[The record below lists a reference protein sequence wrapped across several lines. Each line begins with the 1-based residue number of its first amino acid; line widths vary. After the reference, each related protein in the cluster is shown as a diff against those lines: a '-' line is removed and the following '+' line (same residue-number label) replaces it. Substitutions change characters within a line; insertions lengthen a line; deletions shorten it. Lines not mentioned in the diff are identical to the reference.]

1 MSSNQNRG
9 QWAKKEQDLHI
20 NQLELLVIKFAI
32 LTITKMW
39 KMSAIHIQVDN
50 MTGLSYLLKM
60 GGTNADLKGNLGVCT
75 WAGDHDYCR
84 TVTKES
90 QLQGRSKISAL
101 ERFLRMETVSSNF
114 QQNMPNIGEETR
126 NRPVCF
132 KVVKSASNLLLLEA
146 GSQ

>member
-1 MSSNQNRG
+1 
-9 QWAKKEQDLHI
+9 
-20 NQLELLVIKFAI
+20 
-32 LTITKMW
+32 
-39 KMSAIHIQVDN
+39 MSAIHIQVDN

-114 QQNMPNIGEETR
+114 QQNRPNIGEETR